1 MVKVAKQ
8 EYRLENLS
16 CANCAMKFEN
26 NIKKL
31 PDVEDATVNF
41 GASKV
46 SVIGNATIED
56 IEKAGAFD
64 GIKVTTVKQRNRKNS
79 FFQTERKYT
88 HGYFICISSYR
99 DYCIVYL

>member
-16 CANCAMKFEN
+16 CANCAMKFEK

-31 PDVEDATVNF
+31 PNVEDATVNF

-46 SVIGNATIED
+46 SVIGNATVED

-64 GIKVTTVKQRNRKNS
+64 GIKVTQLNNVN
-79 FFQTERKYT
+79 
-88 HGYFICISSYR
+88 
-99 DYCIVYL
+99 